1 MENDSFLDPSESML
15 IKRIL
20 NVASGY
26 AALKT
31 FIDNNIYIIGA
42 DRALSGESLADAV
55 NYLCGRRFQLSQQY
69 ISRGSCL
76 SQMSWLALVSTQPP
90 IQRVTGLLSQRVKQP
105 GLEADLSPPCSAEV
119 KNE

>member
-31 FIDNNIYIIGA
+31 FVDNNISVIGA
-42 DRALSGESLADAV
+42 ERAVSGESLADTINHLPGV
-55 NYLCGRRFQLSQQY
+55 RFQLLQQY
-69 ISRGSCL
+69 ISRDSFV
-76 SQMSWLALVSTQPP
+76 SQM
-90 IQRVTGLLSQRVKQP
+90 
-105 GLEADLSPPCSAEV
+105 
-119 KNE
+119 